1 MITPVG
7 MKRLA
12 RNKLWIIWLFPVLRL
27 PITQMTGEDMFFIFS
42 EIVSALNFFIRRLFI
57 VLEEEDMF
65 FLVLLQLF
73 KRKTQVLERFRT

>member
-42 EIVSALNFFIRRLFI
+42 EIVSALNFFI
-57 VLEEEDMF
+57 
-65 FLVLLQLF
+65 
-73 KRKTQVLERFRT
+73 